1 MGQNVYNPN
10 VWGSKSSSDYLLGC
24 PYFRGVLLEGRHC
37 IAIGAMRPDVTS
49 TTRRCAY
56 YYSRILQSIADSA

>member
-37 IAIGAMRPDVTS
+37 IAIGAMRLDVTIV
-49 TTRRCAY
+49 R
-56 YYSRILQSIADSA
+56 SR